1 LGKTSRAGRI
11 VSPAEEQNRLSCKTI
26 GGSRAGRW
34 EMAVMERV
42 RQPGDLVRKIDS
54 LLFNFDRDLLVESV
68 LRERDAGFD
77 PRWC

>member
-1 LGKTSRAGRI
+1 
-11 VSPAEEQNRLSCKTI
+11 
-26 GGSRAGRW
+26 
-34 EMAVMERV
+34 MAVMDRV

-77 PRWC
+77 PL